1 MEHLQEELYKQ
12 IKEEKGIVTIFLKSG
27 VRIVG
32 EVVAI
37 IEIEGQDEEPV
48 ILQEENTVLVV
59 TAPEELIDLTIPGVD
74 QLPNTAAETA
84 SSPYEI
90 VGFPPV
96 QRL

>member
-37 IEIEGQDEEPV
+37 DKF
-48 ILQEENTVLVV
+48 TVLMLVDGKQQ
-59 TAPEELIDLTIPGVD
+59 LIYKQAISTI
-74 QLPNTAAETA
+74 
-84 SSPYEI
+84 I
-90 VGFPPV
+90 K
-96 QRL
+96 

>member
-37 IEIEGQDEEPV
+37 EKF
-48 ILQEENTVLVV
+48 TVLMLVDGKQQ
-59 TAPEELIDLTIPGVD
+59 LIYKQAISTI
-74 QLPNTAAETA
+74 
-84 SSPYEI
+84 I
-90 VGFPPV
+90 K
-96 QRL
+96 

>member
-37 IEIEGQDEEPV
+37 DKF
-48 ILQEENTVLVV
+48 TVLTLVDGKQQ
-59 TAPEELIDLTIPGVD
+59 LIYKQAISTI
-74 QLPNTAAETA
+74 
-84 SSPYEI
+84 I
-90 VGFPPV
+90 K
-96 QRL
+96 